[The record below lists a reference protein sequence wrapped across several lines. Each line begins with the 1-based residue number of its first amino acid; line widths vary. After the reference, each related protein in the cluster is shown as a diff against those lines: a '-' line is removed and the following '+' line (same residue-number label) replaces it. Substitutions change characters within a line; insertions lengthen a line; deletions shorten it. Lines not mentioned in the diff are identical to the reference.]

1 MTEASESTT
10 TLGGFRNVE
19 FLRQRHEAE
28 TVAYLFCV
36 INETRERFIK
46 SIAEKVAPDRVV
58 EAFFFPA
65 IRQGPMETGVAVIAA
80 TQLEAGDPI
89 DRAEVITAS
98 YRLTRKGVERGKWVV
113 EVSAVADAPI
123 ETVETVVR
131 GVQQRAGEALDAHR
145 MSGEEIR
152 AILPAPILDAP
163 ANEIVSAEATPP
175 EVVAAAAD
183 TAPTESAA

>member
-1 MTEASESTT
+1 
-10 TLGGFRNVE
+10 
-19 FLRQRHEAE
+19 
-28 TVAYLFCV
+28 V

-80 TQLEAGDPI
+80 TQVEAD
-89 DRAEVITAS
+89 DDFARAEVLTAS
-98 YRLTRKGVERGKWVV
+98 YRWTRKGVERGKWVV
-113 EVSAVADAPI
+113 EVTAVADAPI

-145 MSGEEIR
+145 MSGDEIR
-152 AILPAPILDAP
+152 AILPPVQFAEP
-163 ANEIVSAEATPP
+163 AANATSGIAMAIPVASAATDTPP
-175 EVVAAAAD
+175 A
-183 TAPTESAA
+183 ESAA

>member
-1 MTEASESTT
+1 MNSTI
-10 TLGGFRNVE
+10 E
-19 FLRQRHEAE
+19 PRHLLIGAE
-28 TVAYLFCV
+28 TLAYLFHV

-80 TQLEAGDPI
+80 TQVLPAPVEGAEMAEAVDPI

-98 YRLTRKGVERGKWVV
+98 YRWTRKGVERGKWVV
-113 EVSAVADAPI
+113 EVSAVADAPL

-145 MSGEEIR
+145 MSGDEIR
-152 AILPAPILDAP
+152 AVLPPVEPPAPAP
-163 ANEIVSAEATPP
+163 EAEPVAASAEA
-175 EVVAAAAD
+175 ES
-183 TAPTESAA
+183 APAESAA

>member
-1 MTEASESTT
+1 
-10 TLGGFRNVE
+10 
-19 FLRQRHEAE
+19 
-28 TVAYLFCV
+28 V

-46 SIAEKVAPDRVV
+46 SIAEKVAPDRMV

-80 TQLEAGDPI
+80 TQVPPAPAEPLQPAEPVDPELEIEEAPPVAEPVYVADPI

-98 YRLTRKGVERGKWVV
+98 YRWTRKGVERGKWVV
-113 EVSAVADAPI
+113 EVSAVADAPL

-145 MSGEEIR
+145 MSGDEIR
-152 AILPAPILDAP
+152 AVLPAPVLEAP
-163 ANEIVSAEATPP
+163 ANEIVSTDA
-175 EVVAAAAD
+175 
-183 TAPTESAA
+183 APTESAA